1 MSSEKPLE
9 TITIGAGIVFLGL
22 IISKILGF
30 FYRLIVAR
38 IGTEEFGL
46 LSLGLVI
53 YGVFVVISM
62 LGLNEGV
69 LRYVSYYREKK
80 EFSKVK
86 GTLIYSLKLTSLIS
100 IIFAILIFIFSDF
113 ISIKIFHNQ
122 RLSIILK
129 IISFAIP
136 FDVFR
141 NILYEVAKAYKKIQ
155 YMVISKNIV
164 ENLTKVILTSVF
176 VYLGFGVIGAA
187 WAYLLAILASFSLI
201 FFNIEKNVF
210 SFIRNKITSVYDKK
224 QLLSYSIPLLFY
236 YAVIL
241 AISWIDTLFL
251 GILKTASDVGI
262 YNAALPISSL
272 IYLFPTALLA
282 LFVPVLTDLY
292 ANKDEKRFSL
302 TYTTVTKWIFMI
314 NLILLSMFVI
324 FPKKILLTLF
334 GSSYVSGYSALIAL
348 SIGSFFYALSLTSN
362 QLLLVYERTKTISLI
377 TSIGAL
383 INIVLNLIL
392 IPKYGIFGAGI
403 ATAISL
409 IIMSLSFFIVSF
421 RIIKINPYKSIY
433 QRIII
438 SAIISSIAAYYLI
451 KLFNF
456 LPNLISLIL
465 TAIILLVFYFITLL
479 ITRSINED
487 DLIILR
493 LIQNKLNIRIPFL
506 NKLIRKF
513 I

>member
-1 MSSEKPLE
+1 M
-9 TITIGAGIVFLGL
+9 
-22 IISKILGF
+22 
-30 FYRLIVAR
+30 
-38 IGTEEFGL
+38 
-46 LSLGLVI
+46 
-53 YGVFVVISM
+53 
-62 LGLNEGV
+62 
-69 LRYVSYYREKK
+69 
-80 EFSKVK
+80 
-86 GTLIYSLKLTSLIS
+86 
-100 IIFAILIFIFSDF
+100 
-113 ISIKIFHNQ
+113 
-122 RLSIILK
+122 
-129 IISFAIP
+129 
-136 FDVFR
+136 
-141 NILYEVAKAYKKIQ
+141 
-155 YMVISKNIV
+155 
-164 ENLTKVILTSVF
+164 
-176 VYLGFGVIGAA
+176 
-187 WAYLLAILASFSLI
+187 
-201 FFNIEKNVF
+201 
-210 SFIRNKITSVYDKK
+210 
-224 QLLSYSIPLLFY
+224 LFY

-251 GILKTASDVGI
+251 GIFKTASDVGI
-262 YNAALPISSL
+262 YNASLPISSL

-292 ANKDEKRFSL
+292 ANKDEKKFSL

-314 NLILLSMFVI
+314 NLILLSMFII

-383 INIVLNLIL
+383 MNIIFNFIL
-392 IPKYGIFGAGI
+392 IPKYGILGAGI

-409 IIMSLSFFIVSF
+409 IIMSLSFFIISF
-421 RIIKINPYKSIY
+421 KITKINPYKSPY

-456 LPNLISLIL
+456 LPNLMSLIL
-465 TAIILLVFYFITLL
+465 TAIILSVFYFITLL